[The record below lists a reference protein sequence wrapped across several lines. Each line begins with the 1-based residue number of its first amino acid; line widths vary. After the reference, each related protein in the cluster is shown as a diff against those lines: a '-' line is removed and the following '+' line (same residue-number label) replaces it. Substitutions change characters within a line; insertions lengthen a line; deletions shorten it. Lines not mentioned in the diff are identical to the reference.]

1 MFNVTV
7 LKMKDIL
14 KYLVGIILT
23 VTFVIYTTRYF
34 SSNTKNKVN
43 EEKKQSKIEI
53 SQQIDLTSCLDKT
66 IPTMS
71 SINTEN
77 NKTEKKNR
85 KLFRR
90 IYKNRNK

>member
-43 EEKKQSKIEI
+43 EEK
-53 SQQIDLTSCLDKT
+53 
-66 IPTMS
+66 
-71 SINTEN
+71 
-77 NKTEKKNR
+77 NKVK
-85 KLFRR
+85 
-90 IYKNRNK
+90 